1 MNCYGQ
7 KYVAIFLGTVL
18 MALAGCGNM
27 VKMEL
32 RSEQNLNIAGSGT
45 GLPVVVRVYQ
55 LSDDAAF
62 KNSAFRDLWK
72 HDAETLGP
80 ALLSSKEIVM
90 QPDSKEKISMPLNEK
105 TKFIAG
111 FAIFRN
117 PDAAKWSFVQ
127 PVSDG
132 FIASAWHKLF
142 AVGVSL
148 RLSNNKIEF
157 DN

>member
-1 MNCYGQ
+1 MNGYGRNL
-7 KYVAIFLGTVL
+7 AALFLGTVL
-18 MALAGCGNM
+18 LALAGCGNM

-32 RSEQNLNIAGSGT
+32 KSEQNLNIAGSGT

-62 KNSAFRDLWK
+62 KSAAFRDLWK
-72 HDAETLGP
+72 RDAEILGP
-80 ALLSSKEIVM
+80 SLLSSKEIVM
-90 QPDSKEKISMPLNEK
+90 QPDSKEKISIPLDTK